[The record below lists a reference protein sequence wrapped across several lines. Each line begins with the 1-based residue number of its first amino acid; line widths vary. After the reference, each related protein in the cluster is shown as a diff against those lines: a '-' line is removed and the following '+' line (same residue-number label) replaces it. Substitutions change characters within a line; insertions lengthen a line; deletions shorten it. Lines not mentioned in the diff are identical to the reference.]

1 MTVPGDRRYAETHE
15 WHKQEGDLITIG
27 LTQFAVDQLTDIT
40 FAEMKDVGTTVE
52 AGEEI
57 GEVES
62 VKTSSDVY
70 AGVSGEIVEV
80 NPDIA
85 DDPGVL
91 NSDPFEAGW
100 LVRIRPSDPGEY
112 ESLMDAET
120 YEQKNPS

>member
-15 WHKQEGDLITIG
+15 WHKQEGELITIG

-100 LVRIRPSDPGEY
+100 LVRIRPSDSGEY

>member
-15 WHKQEGDLITIG
+15 WHKQDGELITIG

>member
-15 WHKQEGDLITIG
+15 WHKQEGELITIG